1 MDIRPDNGQQITKL
15 RVFVPTRL
23 IISLFFLFLAGCAT
37 TGSEPV
43 PAEEEEL
50 VLAAEPEFVP
60 SSTATIDEHLFVP
73 EQPTEVVHD
82 NVWNRVVHNFALPD
96 CSEHEIALTW
106 AQWYADHPDYMARIF
121 KRAQPW
127 IHYIIEELERREMPG
142 EIALL
147 PIVESA
153 YDPFA
158 YSSSQALGTWQF
170 ISSTGKHYGLNQNW
184 WYDGRRDV
192 WASTG
197 AALDYLN
204 YMAKMFEGDWLLA
217 LAGYN
222 SGENRVSRQAR
233 KNRQAGK
240 PADFWNLK
248 LPRETK
254 GYVPK
259 LLGLSCLFQ
268 NPEKYDFA
276 IPDTPNQPVVAAVDI
291 GQQADLVLV
300 SQMAAVPIDV
310 LFTLNPGY
318 NRWATSPDG
327 PYNVIL
333 PLENAQKLQ
342 AGLENVDASALMKW
356 DQVVVQS
363 GDTLSHI
370 SSRHHVPVDVLRTA
384 NDLNGDFIKVGQK
397 LRLPRDDQM
406 QADPL
411 YTQAAMELQ
420 RLQSG
425 LIATQRVTHK
435 VRPGESLSVI
445 ARRYR
450 VSVKD
455 LQRWNN
461 ISDPRKLRAGK
472 TITVYHSQ
480 STPGPATSGTTKY
493 VVRRGDSLWSIAR
506 KHNVRVNDLKTWNG
520 LGNDTLQPGQ
530 SLRVA
535 Q

>member
-1 MDIRPDNGQQITKL
+1 
-15 RVFVPTRL
+15 
-23 IISLFFLFLAGCAT
+23 
-37 TGSEPV
+37 
-43 PAEEEEL
+43 
-50 VLAAEPEFVP
+50 
-60 SSTATIDEHLFVP
+60 
-73 EQPTEVVHD
+73 
-82 NVWNRVVHNFALPD
+82 
-96 CSEHEIALTW
+96 
-106 AQWYADHPDYMARIF
+106 MARIH

-127 IHYIIEELERREMPG
+127 IHYIVEELERRDMPG

-158 YSSSQALGTWQF
+158 YSSGQALGAWQF
-170 ISSTGKHYGLNQNW
+170 VAATGKHYGLSQNW

-192 WASTG
+192 WASTV
-197 AALDYLN
+197 AAMDYLEF
-204 YMAKMFEGDWLLA
+204 MADKFEGDWLLA

-222 SGENRVSRQAR
+222 SGENRVYRQTR
-233 KNRQAGK
+233 KNIKAGK

-248 LPRETK
+248 LPRETR

-268 NPEKYDFA
+268 NPEKYDFTF
-276 IPDTPNQPVVAAVDI
+276 PETPNQPVVTAVDI

-300 SQMAAVPIDV
+300 SQMAEVPIDV

-318 NRWATSPDG
+318 SRWATAPDG
-327 PYNVIL
+327 PYRIVL
-333 PLENAQKLQ
+333 PIENAERLN
-342 AGLENVDASALMKW
+342 AGLEKVDASALMRW

-370 SSRHHVPVDVLRTA
+370 SSRHSVPVSVLRTA
-384 NDLNGDFIKVGQK
+384 NDLDGDMIRVGQK

-411 YTQAAMELQ
+411 YAQAASELQ

-425 LIATQRVTHK
+425 LISTQRVTHR

-461 ISDPRKLRAGK
+461 ISDPRRLRAG
-472 TITVYHSQ
+472 TSITVYHSQ
-480 STPGPATSGTTKY
+480 GIPGSAVSGSTRY

-506 KHNVRVNDLKTWNG
+506 KHNVGVKDLRAWNDL
-520 LGNDTLQPGQ
+520 GNSTLLQPGQ
-530 SLRVA
+530 SLKILR
-535 Q
+535 

>member
-1 MDIRPDNGQQITKL
+1 MRIL
-15 RVFVPTRL
+15 FAV
-23 IISLFFLFLAGCAT
+23 FFLFLAGCAT
-37 TGSEPV
+37 TGVETAPVEEEPV
-43 PAEEEEL
+43 I
-50 VLAAEPEFVP
+50 AAEPETVP

-73 EQPTEVVHD
+73 EEPTEITHD
-82 NVWNRVVHNFALPD
+82 NVWNRMVHNFALPD
-96 CSEHEIALTW
+96 CSSHDISLEW

-127 IHYIIEELERREMPG
+127 IHYIVEELERRGMPG

-158 YSSSQALGTWQF
+158 FSSGRALGTWQF
-170 ISSTGKHYGLNQNW
+170 IASTGRNYGLNQNW

-192 WASTG
+192 WASTV
-197 AALDYLN
+197 AALDYLEH
-204 YMAKMFEGDWLLA
+204 MAGMFEGDWLLA
-217 LAGYN
+217 LAVYN
-222 SGENRVSRQAR
+222 SGENRVYRQVK
-233 KNRQAGK
+233 KNRKAGK
-240 PADFWNLK
+240 PAEFWDIK
-248 LPRETK
+248 LPRETR

-259 LLGLSCLFQ
+259 LLGLTCLFE
-268 NPEKYDFA
+268 NPENYEFA
-276 IPDTPNQPVVAAVDI
+276 FPDTPNHPVVAAVDI

-300 SQMAAVPIDV
+300 SQMAGVPIDV

-327 PYNVIL
+327 PYRVVL
-333 PLENAQKLQ
+333 PVENAEL
-342 AGLENVDASALMKW
+342 LEKSLEKIDASVLMRW
-356 DQVVVQS
+356 DQVVVQQ

-370 SSRHHVPVDVLRTA
+370 SARHGVPVSVLRTA
-384 NDLNGDFIKVGQK
+384 NDLDGDFLSIGQK

-411 YTQAAMELQ
+411 YAQAAAELQ

-445 ARRYR
+445 AVRYR

-480 STPGPATSGTTKY
+480 ATPGSATGGATKY

-506 KHNVRVNDLKTWNG
+506 KHNVKVNDLKNWNG
-520 LGNDTLQPGQ
+520 LGDDTLLHPGQ
-530 SLRVA
+530 SLKVA
-535 Q
+535 R